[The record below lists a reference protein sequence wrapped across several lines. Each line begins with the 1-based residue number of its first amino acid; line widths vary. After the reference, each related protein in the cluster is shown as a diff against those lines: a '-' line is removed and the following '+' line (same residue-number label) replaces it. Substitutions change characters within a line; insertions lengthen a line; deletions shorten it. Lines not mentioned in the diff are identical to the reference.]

1 MAATGSPVAVRSS
14 ILVAATLC
22 LTAIAIGPGGD
33 PVHAQGEAGAMPLAP
48 HRAVYDLKLK
58 EAHGQR
64 SLQSARGRIV
74 YDFSGTA
81 CDGYTLKFRQVTEL
95 DSGEG
100 KIAVS
105 DLRSETWEEGAARSF
120 RFASQSYTN
129 EELVDAVDGRA
140 QRGANGVTADLVK
153 PSRKTVELGDV
164 VFPAQHMRRVIATAR
179 AGTTLVEQPI
189 FDRSETGE
197 KVYNTL
203 TVIGRQI
210 APEARPLTDVTAK
223 EPVLVAMARWPVTIS
238 YFDRGKAG
246 EAGEQTPV
254 YSIKFELFEN
264 GISRAILLDYGDFS
278 IAGEMTSLD
287 LKEPKPCK

>member
-1 MAATGSPVAVRSS
+1 MAATGSP
-14 ILVAATLC
+14 
-22 LTAIAIGPGGD
+22 TAIRSAALVVAMLGLAALVVGPSRD
-33 PVHAQGEAGAMPLAP
+33 RARAQGEAPAIPLAP
-48 HRAVYDLKLK
+48 HRAIYDLKLK

-81 CDGYTLKFRQVTEL
+81 CDGYALKFRQVTEL

-105 DLRSETWEEGAARSF
+105 DLRSETWEEGAAKSF

-129 EELVDAVDGRA
+129 DELVDSVDGRA
-140 QRGANGVTADLVK
+140 DRGANGVVADLNK

-179 AGTTLVEQPI
+179 AGTTLLEQPI
-189 FDRSETGE
+189 FDGSETGE

-210 APEARPLTDVTAK
+210 APESRPLTDVSAK
-223 EPVLVAMARWPVTIS
+223 EPVLAAMARWPVTIS

-246 EAGEQTPV
+246 DAGEQTPV

-264 GISRAILLDYGDFS
+264 GISRSILLDYGDFS
-278 IAGEMTSLD
+278 ISGEMTSLD

>member
-100 KIAVS
+100 
-105 DLRSETWEEGAARSF
+105 
-120 RFASQSYTN
+120 
-129 EELVDAVDGRA
+129 
-140 QRGANGVTADLVK
+140 
-153 PSRKTVELGDV
+153 
-164 VFPAQHMRRVIATAR
+164 
-179 AGTTLVEQPI
+179 
-189 FDRSETGE
+189 
-197 KVYNTL
+197 
-203 TVIGRQI
+203 
-210 APEARPLTDVTAK
+210 
-223 EPVLVAMARWPVTIS
+223 
-238 YFDRGKAG
+238 
-246 EAGEQTPV
+246 
-254 YSIKFELFEN
+254 
-264 GISRAILLDYGDFS
+264 
-278 IAGEMTSLD
+278 
-287 LKEPKPCK
+287 